1 MDVDATAAG
10 MDDARL
16 ERITEHIT
24 RAYMEPGKLA
34 GCQVLVARHG
44 HLAYHR
50 NFGTLVVG
58 GDRPVTD
65 DSIWR
70 IYSMTKPITS
80 VALMSLYEHGR
91 FKLTDPAHRY
101 LPEWRDQRVGVVDA
115 DGTLQLVEPDRPVQI
130 RDLLT
135 HTSGLSYGWDL
146 AHPVDQLYGEAGVR
160 GGDVDLETLVK
171 LLGDLPL
178 KFQPGTA
185 WHYSLATD
193 VCGRLV
199 EVLADQPFDAF
210 LQEHLFDPLGMPDT
224 GFTVPPESLDRF
236 TANHGRQPD
245 KSLVVTDD
253 PYDSIYGKPRPLLS
267 GGGGLVS
274 TMGDYAA
281 LLRDAPARRRA
292 RGTPGAR
299 AGDAAVHDPQPP
311 PGRRRDRRPR
321 HQRALG
327 CRLRRRGLRAR
338 VRHHPRPRRHGRDR
352 LGGRLLLGRRRE
364 HDLLGRPDPGPVRDL
379 HGAAHAVG
387 HLRLPQPAQG
397 AGVPRDRLTSRLS

>member
-10 MDDARL
+10 MDEARL

-91 FKLTDPAHRY
+91 FKLTDPVHRY
-101 LPEWRDQRVGVVDA
+101 LPEWRDQRVSVVNA
-115 DGTLQLVEPDRPVQI
+115 DGTLQLVEPERPVQI

-160 GGDVDLETLVK
+160 GGDIDLETLVK

-178 KFQPGTA
+178 KFNPGTA

-210 LQEHLFDPLGMPDT
+210 LQEHVFDPLGMPDT

-274 TMGDYAA
+274 TMGDYARFCEM
-281 LLRDAPARRRA
+281 L
-292 RGTPGAR
+292 
-299 AGDAAVHDPQPP
+299 
-311 PGRRRDRRPR
+311 
-321 HQRALG
+321 
-327 CRLRRRGLRAR
+327 
-338 VRHHPRPRRHGRDR
+338 R
-352 LGGRLLLGRRRE
+352 LGGELEGHRVLGPETLRFMTRN
-364 HDLLGRPDPGPVRDL
+364 HLPG
-379 HGAAHAVG
+379 GAAIDDLAISALSDVG
-387 HLRLPQPAQG
+387 YEGVGFGLGFATTLDPVVTGVIGSAGDFYWGGAASTIFWVDPVQDLFVIFMVQLTPSGTFDFRGQLKALVYPAI
-397 AGVPRDRLTSRLS
+397 V